1 MRIIR
6 TLTAVACLLLSASF
20 LSDAQTPKGHLVII
34 GGGGRTKS
42 ITQALIQL
50 SGGPDARILVIST
63 AASNP
68 EGAGESFIE
77 DIRKSGARNLT
88 WIAPTRAQSENP
100 AYVRKVLDGVGGI
113 YFTGGSQNRITDTL
127 RNTLLH
133 REIQKLYENGAMIGG
148 TSAGAAMMSEIMITG
163 KRIDG
168 SDETFN
174 AISPNMVGMTE
185 GMGFLK
191 GVIVDQHFLKRSR
204 ENRLFSVALEHPEY
218 VCMGI
223 DEATALIVS
232 NGTDIE
238 VKGRSSVMVIEPA
251 AHSVKVDPRG
261 NYGGEARVLMLVAG
275 DRYHVGQ

>member
-1 MRIIR
+1 MKTMH
-6 TLTAVACLLLSASF
+6 TLTAVVCLLLSASF
-20 LSDAQTPKGHLVII
+20 LCNAQPPKGHLVII

-42 ITQALIQL
+42 ITQALIKL
-50 SGGPDARILVIST
+50 SGGPEAKILVIST
-63 AASNP
+63 ASGNP
-68 EGAGESFIE
+68 AEAGESFIE
-77 DIRKSGARNLT
+77 DITKSGAKNLS

-113 YFTGGSQNRITDTL
+113 YFTGGSQKRIIDTL

-133 REIQKLYENGAMIGG
+133 REITKLYENGAMIGG

-163 KRIDG
+163 NRVDESKDG
-168 SDETFN
+168 FN
-174 AISPNMVGMTE
+174 SISPNMVATTE

-191 GVIVDQHFLKRSR
+191 EVIIDQHFLKRSR
-204 ENRLFSVALEHPEY
+204 ENRLFSVAFDHPEY

-238 VKGRSSVMVIEPA
+238 VRGRSSVMVIEPA
-251 AHSVKVDPRG
+251 SSSVKVDPRS
-261 NYGGEARVLMLVAG
+261 NYGGEARVLLLVAG
-275 DRYHVGQ
+275 EHYQIRQ

>member
-1 MRIIR
+1 MKTMRS
-6 TLTAVACLLLSASF
+6 LTAVVCLLISASF
-20 LSDAQTPKGHLVII
+20 LSYAQAPKGHLVII

-42 ITQALIQL
+42 ITQALIRL

-63 AASNP
+63 ASGNP
-68 EGAGESFIE
+68 EEAGEGFID
-77 DIRKSGARNLT
+77 DIRKSGAKNLT
-88 WIAPTRAQSENP
+88 WIAPTRAQSESP

-113 YFTGGSQNRITDTL
+113 YFTGGSQKRITDTL
-127 RNTLLH
+127 RGTLLH
-133 REIQKLYENGAMIGG
+133 REITKLYENGAMIGG

-163 KRIDG
+163 DRVDG
-168 SDETFN
+168 TKEAFN
-174 AISPNMVGMTE
+174 SISPNMVATTE

-204 ENRLFSVALEHPEY
+204 ENRLFSVAFDHPEY

-238 VKGRSSVMVIEPA
+238 VRGRSTVMVIEPVKS
-251 AHSVKVDPRG
+251 SVKADPRS
-261 NYGGEARVLMLVAG
+261 NYGGEARILLLVAG
-275 DRYHVGQ
+275 DHYQIGQ